1 LRASCQI
8 VAALKRARFGKHAMH
23 DHRQS
28 AGAPT
33 LALLTRARLAIRI
46 AQLFSYEQPL
56 GGLVSMIWPA
66 P

>member
-1 LRASCQI
+1 
-8 VAALKRARFGKHAMH
+8 LKRARFGKHAMH